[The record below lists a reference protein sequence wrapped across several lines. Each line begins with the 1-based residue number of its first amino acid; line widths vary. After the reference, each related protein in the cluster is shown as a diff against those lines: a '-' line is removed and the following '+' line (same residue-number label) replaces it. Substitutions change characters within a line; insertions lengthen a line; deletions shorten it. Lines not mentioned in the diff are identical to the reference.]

1 MTLGAMPV
9 VTRIVLASASPR
21 RHELLERMGIAF
33 DTVAPDVDESVLG
46 GEEPRRYVERIA
58 RAKAAAVVVSMDTLV
73 IAADTTVDLDG
84 RIFGKPVD
92 LADARRMLRALSART
107 HRVHTGVAISRG
119 GRTLA
124 EVVTTMV
131 TMTPLTESSID
142 WYLATAEAMDKA
154 GAYALQGAAGVF
166 VHRIRGS
173 VSNVVGLP
181 LATVARLACD
191 LGVDLLAGDQETG

>member
-1 MTLGAMPV
+1 
-9 VTRIVLASASPR
+9 
-21 RHELLERMGIAF
+21 MGIAF